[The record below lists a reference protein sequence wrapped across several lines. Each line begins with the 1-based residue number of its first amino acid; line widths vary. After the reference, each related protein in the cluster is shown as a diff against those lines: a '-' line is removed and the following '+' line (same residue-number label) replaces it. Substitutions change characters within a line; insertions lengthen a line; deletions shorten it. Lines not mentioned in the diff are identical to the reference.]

1 MCFFQIRDVL
11 QKQILRRHRVYQLHR
26 VGIGVR
32 IRHRD
37 PKGVTVF
44 RHFCGGSTDSVDVVQ
59 YILQLR
65 QSIGQLTVQR
75 GKNADAPDIEA
86 VRCLRNKVEDVLP
99 PGETAVSGS
108 QNEEVVLKSS
118 DTVPQSREFRLLRCH
133 CRFES
138 TTRSSF
144 SWLMFRRQSL
154 PTSS

>member
-1 MCFFQIRDVL
+1 MCIFQIRDVL
-11 QKQILRRHRVYQLHR
+11 QKQILGRHRVYQLHR

-37 PKGVTVF
+37 PKGIAVF
-44 RHFCGGSTDSVDVVQ
+44 RDFGGRRTYSVDVVQ

-108 QNEEVVLKSS
+108 QNEEVVLKGSG
-118 DTVPQSREFRLLRCH
+118 TVPQSREFRLLRCH
-133 CRFES
+133 CRFECRKV
-138 TTRSSF
+138 TENEGKIVYQLSF
-144 SWLMFRRQSL
+144 H
-154 PTSS
+154 P